1 MYFFIFALFLNSL
14 FTIQTMKKTFIAIA
28 CAALCAANMYGQTK
42 GHFNN
47 PVIPGDV
54 ADPSIIRIGNTWYA
68 TGTSSEW
75 APYYP
80 MFTSTDLVN
89 WKQTGH
95 IFDKQPEWT
104 VSSFWAPELY
114 YMNNKVYAY
123 YTARNKKGVSYIGVA
138 TADDPTKEFT
148 DHGPVVEYGTEAIDA
163 FILEDNG
170 KQYISWKAYGL
181 DNRPIELLCSQLS
194 DDGLSLVGET
204 FTLMRDDDRIGMEG
218 QCHFKKGDYYYMLYS
233 THSCCGPKSDYQ
245 VRVARSKTLK
255 GPYEIY
261 DGNPVL
267 HGGSDKV
274 QSCGHGTVTTTPDGR
289 MFYFFHAYL
298 TGGRFFAGRQPM
310 LQEMVIGDDGW
321 IHFPTG
327 DTAQLEQPLPFKGK
341 EQKATPGFF
350 DNFKNNKLKAGW
362 TWNYPYTTVNIHT
375 GKGKL
380 SLSGTMKEGNHNGSA
395 LCLRPVK
402 PDYAFATQVINHNSS
417 LKGLTLYGDDKTLV
431 AFGAQGDKLILK
443 EVIDGK
449 EQIVCNE
456 PLPATS
462 PYLKI
467 EVNNGTQCTFFW
479 SKDGKTWQ
487 ALNNIAPKRDYSKQV
502 RWDRVA
508 RPGLIHC
515 GLPTEPAEYSYFR
528 LL

>member
-170 KQYISWKAYGL
+170 KQYISW
-181 DNRPIELLCSQLS
+181 
-194 DDGLSLVGET
+194 
-204 FTLMRDDDRIGMEG
+204 
-218 QCHFKKGDYYYMLYS
+218 
-233 THSCCGPKSDYQ
+233 
-245 VRVARSKTLK
+245 
-255 GPYEIY
+255 
-261 DGNPVL
+261 
-267 HGGSDKV
+267 
-274 QSCGHGTVTTTPDGR
+274 
-289 MFYFFHAYL
+289 
-298 TGGRFFAGRQPM
+298 
-310 LQEMVIGDDGW
+310 
-321 IHFPTG
+321 
-327 DTAQLEQPLPFKGK
+327 
-341 EQKATPGFF
+341 QK
-350 DNFKNNKLKAGW
+350 
-362 TWNYPYTTVNIHT
+362 I
-375 GKGKL
+375 
-380 SLSGTMKEGNHNGSA
+380 
-395 LCLRPVK
+395 
-402 PDYAFATQVINHNSS
+402 
-417 LKGLTLYGDDKTLV
+417 
-431 AFGAQGDKLILK
+431 
-443 EVIDGK
+443 
-449 EQIVCNE
+449 
-456 PLPATS
+456 
-462 PYLKI
+462 
-467 EVNNGTQCTFFW
+467 
-479 SKDGKTWQ
+479 
-487 ALNNIAPKRDYSKQV
+487 
-502 RWDRVA
+502 
-508 RPGLIHC
+508 
-515 GLPTEPAEYSYFR
+515 
-528 LL
+528 